1 MEALIILLPFA
12 LIAYFVYSGVRQ
24 ARQSA
29 QETGAGDSGA
39 DFSCSVCGA
48 ELEEIGVPPDIL
60 ALQSLQRS
68 GGRVVNIGGTVP
80 QAIKDDPFLYRG
92 FFCGTCR
99 KAFCP
104 SCSNMQ
110 GEVCVSCGSPGLMPA
125 YRPLL
130 RSLRS

>member
-1 MEALIILLPFA
+1 MEALVILLPFA
-12 LIAYFVYSGVRQ
+12 LIAYFVYSGVQQSR
-24 ARQSA
+24 RSA
-29 QETGAGDSGA
+29 QETIASP

-60 ALQSLQRS
+60 SLQSLQRS
-68 GGRVVNIGGTVP
+68 GGRVVNVGGTVP

-92 FFCGTCR
+92 FYCGACR

-110 GEVCVSCGSPGLMPA
+110 GEVCVSCGRPGLMPA

-130 RSLRS
+130 RSLPT